1 MRPPIPI
8 HDEDVLNQAHPRA
21 CGANKAWE
29 TVNGKNKPAYL
40 DADADE
46 QSRILTVMRRQHPS
60 EYTDGEYGYS
70 PDRKKRSKQSVG
82 DLNLATWDD
91 YRASLAERFIAAN
104 NPDWKL
110 PPEHPTEVPRWWL
123 DDPDLPELT
132 VNHLNHLLYGSG
144 DKPHKGEDAR
154 KWQYSGG
161 HMAGYGWVAD
171 RPEFPED
178 WDEQRILQ
186 AAKEVCKQSDSFHI
200 AQEMT
205 VDACDMVV
213 VFGKRGVLQV
223 STRRRLDTMI
233 KEKTPDDVLLGKFVQ
248 VFLDAHAYK
257 EADLL
262 QSMQVAGEFACGFD
276 FAMVAFKDLG
286 ISPPVDLMHAMMD
299 SVWFEKDSYADDICQ
314 EFGPSP
320 RMGGKQSP
328 QT

>member
-1 MRPPIPI
+1 MARFLMNATDWWVKYSGRATIMQNVSRDHACYAIVPQGKACAYCTMIASRGFDYYRLETATAAM
-8 HDEDVLNQAHPRA
+8 HDH
-21 CGANKAWE
+21 CGCQPCPQWDAKTCYISGYDPDAMYSRYLKAWE

-40 DADADE
+40 DADDTE

-82 DLNLATWDD
+82 DLNLATWAD
-91 YRASLAERFIAAN
+91 YRASLAERFISAN

-144 DKPHKGEDAR
+144 DKPRKGEDAR

-161 HMAGYGWVAD
+161 HMSGYGWVAD

-205 VDACDMVV
+205 VDGCDMVV
-213 VFGKRGVLQV
+213 VFGKKGRVA
-223 STRRRLDTMI
+223 SI
-233 KEKTPDDVLLGKFVQ
+233 YPKEVGYHDQ
-248 VFLDAHAYK
+248 R
-257 EADLL
+257 
-262 QSMQVAGEFACGFD
+262 
-276 FAMVAFKDLG
+276 
-286 ISPPVDLMHAMMD
+286 
-299 SVWFEKDSYADDICQ
+299 KDS
-314 EFGPSP
+314 
-320 RMGGKQSP
+320 
-328 QT
+328 